1 MWITRDKFNTY
12 EEDALILWIDVE
24 KPSRIQN
31 EAYQYWFGERGM
43 EIPKSNYNPLYE
55 QYEYLTWEDEPVEV
69 SIVPTM
75 MNSVQT
81 KLAES
86 VDEYFDY
93 VSHQQDIPS
102 YNKKEEDALYDIMV
116 WRWQDWT
123 DVKYDKPDTRDLN
136 FKDYD
141 I

>member
-1 MWITRDKFNTY
+1 MWIARDKNERLFLYYKKPKRRKNGWHIKGEPY
-12 EEDALILWIDVE
+12 LQLE
-24 KPSRIQN
+24 KDMFLN
-31 EAYQYWFGERGM
+31 L
-43 EIPKSNYNPLYE
+43 K
-55 QYEYLTWEDEPVEV
+55 WEDEPVEV

-93 VSHQQDIPS
+93 VSHAQDIHPYS
-102 YNKKEEDALYDIMV
+102 KEKEQELYYNV
-116 WRWQDWT
+116 CWRWQDWT
-123 DVKYDKPDTRDLN
+123 DVKYDKPDTWDLN

>member
-1 MWITRDKFNTY
+1 MWIARDKSGTLNLFS
-12 EEDALILWIDVE
+12 E
-24 KPSRIQN
+24 KPIRIDNDDDIWLSFVWHPENVHTCKRMQIDST
-31 EAYQYWFGERGM
+31 YFPGL
-43 EIPKSNYNPLYE
+43 K
-55 QYEYLTWEDEPVEV
+55 WEDEPVEV
-69 SIVPTM
+69 SIVPTI

-123 DVKYDKPDTRDLN
+123 DVKYDKPDTWDLN